1 MHTIRK
7 HSRMKTVNTV
17 LAALLALTLTAC
29 GTPSAA
35 PAETPDITPSAEAD
49 VMPSEQPE
57 ASASPEPAEE
67 PSPEPSAEPETEIPE
82 ITEEW
87 VESLTSDDE
96 KLVYKSKSARFIFYY
111 DENGNITRFLTYS
124 DRGTPEEAQKALE
137 EALSSNP
144 EEQKTDSEPFNYH
157 TAGKYLGFEYGEKDR
172 AQLSVE
178 SVRETYGMLEEV
190 LPE

>member
-1 MHTIRK
+1 MHIIRK
-7 HSRMKTVNTV
+7 NSRMKTVNTV

-35 PAETPDITPSAEAD
+35 PAETPDVTPSAEAD

-57 ASASPEPAEE
+57 ASASPEPADE
-67 PSPEPSAEPETEIPE
+67 PSSEPETETPE
-82 ITEEW
+82 ISEEW
-87 VESLTSDDE
+87 VESLTSDEE
-96 KLVYKSKSARFIFYY
+96 KLVYKSRFARFIFYY

-144 EEQKTDSEPFNYH
+144 EEQKTDSETFNYH